1 MNFKKFVAITA
12 VIGAGLSLAACSST
26 SSDSL
31 QSIKDNKKIVV
42 AVSPDYPPFE
52 YKSVVNGKDTV
63 VGADI
68 DLANQIAKKLG
79 VKVEIST
86 MSFDNTLAA
95 VSSGK
100 ADVAISAI
108 SANPTRK
115 KSFDFSTT
123 YYTPYNEI
131 VVKKSDLS
139 KYTSLSSFKG
149 LSLAGQTGST
159 QETAIKDQIK
169 DSNLVSLAD
178 AGDEIA
184 EVQQGKIAG
193 TVLEDMIAKAYVQN
207 NSDLAIAN
215 VKIPVTADEAG
226 MAVAMKK
233 GSSNLQTQI
242 NATIKKLKSSGQMNQ
257 IIQKNYLS
265 SQTTK

>member
-1 MNFKKFVAITA
+1 MNFKKYLAIAA
-12 VIGAGLSLAACSST
+12 VIGTGLSLAACSS
-26 SSDSL
+26 SSKDSL

-42 AVSPDYPPFE
+42 ALSPDYPPFE
-52 YKSVVNGKDTV
+52 YKTVVNGKDTV
-63 VGADI
+63 VGSDV
-68 DLANQIAKKLG
+68 DLANEIGKKLG
-79 VKVEIST
+79 VKVELST

-115 KSFDFSTT
+115 KSFDFSNS

-131 VVKKSDLS
+131 VVKKADLA

-159 QETAIKDQIK
+159 QETAIKDQITG
-169 DSNLVSLAD
+169 SNLVSLAD

-184 EVQQGKIAG
+184 EVQSGKIAG

-207 NSDLAIAN
+207 NPDLAIAN

-233 GSSNLQTQI
+233 GSSKLQSQI
-242 NATIKKLKSSGQMNQ
+242 NAVIKSLQDSGQMDQ
-257 IIQKNYLS
+257 IIQKNYVA
-265 SQTTK
+265 SQKTK